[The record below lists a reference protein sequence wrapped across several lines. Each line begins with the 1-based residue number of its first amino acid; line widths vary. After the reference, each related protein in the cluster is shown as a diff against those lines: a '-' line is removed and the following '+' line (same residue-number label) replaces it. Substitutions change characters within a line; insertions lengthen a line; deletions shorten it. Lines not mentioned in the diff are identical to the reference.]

1 MTSVRIALT
10 TCNSAE
16 EAAVLA
22 RALIERKVVACVNII
37 PGVRSVYRWQGEIHD
52 DAEALLVM
60 KTDIEH
66 LAALQEAVAELHR
79 YDVPEFIALP
89 VESGAPA
96 YLDWIAESLA

>member
-37 PGVRSVYRWQGEIHD
+37 PGVRSIYRWQGEIHE

-66 LAALQEAVAELHR
+66 LPALQQAVTELHS
-79 YDVPEFIALP
+79 YDVPEFVAFP
-89 VESGAPA
+89 VETGSPA
-96 YLDWIAESLA
+96 YLSWVAENLA